1 MRYAASLLFPAV
13 LLLPGLMGAA
23 FAQVPPQMPPKQV
36 GVVTLAPSAIPQRV
50 TLPGRAVAFEEA
62 AIRPRVSGLVTRVSY
77 RAGRPL
83 KAGDEMFR
91 IDPGVYES
99 RAASAEAEVRSA
111 KAAAEQASASL
122 SRAEQLVGSGVS
134 RADLENT
141 RSAKEQADARVS
153 AAEAQLAIAKAELEW
168 TIIRAPI
175 DGVASVSTVSVG
187 DLVTASQAQE
197 LATLTRLDPI
207 EVDILSPSAAMQR
220 VVADIRA
227 GQLTVNEKISARLT
241 LETGETY
248 EVEGEL
254 EAAGFRVSETT
265 GAIDYRFIFANPD
278 LKLLPGQFVRGEIS
292 FGTREGYLISQSAA
306 SRDRSGLLNVFLVE
320 DGKAVQHQLRDLGS
334 YEHHWIVI
342 EGLAPGAQLIVDG
355 LTGLAPG
362 ADVVAVEVELTTG
375 GVPQP
380 MTPAAGTAPVAPAQE

>member
-13 LLLPGLMGAA
+13 LLLPGLMGVA

-62 AIRPRVSGLVTRVSY
+62 AIRPRVSGLVTKVSY

-320 DGKAVQHQLRDLGS
+320 DGKAVHHQLRDLGS
-334 YEHHWIVI
+334 YEHHWIVT
-342 EGLAPGAQLIVDG
+342 EGLTPGAQLIVDG
-355 LTGLAPG
+355 LTGLAPN

-380 MTPAAGTAPVAPAQE
+380 VTPAGGTAPAAPAQE

>member
-1 MRYAASLLFPAV
+1 MRYAASLLFPAF
-13 LLLPGLMGAA
+13 LLFPGLIGAT

-36 GVVTLAPSAIPQRV
+36 GVVTLAPFAIPQRV

-83 KAGDEMFR
+83 KAGDEMFH

-175 DGVASVSTVSVG
+175 DGVASVSNVSVG

-320 DGKAVQHQLRDLGS
+320 DGKAVQHQLSDLGS
-334 YEHHWIVI
+334 YEHHWVVT
-342 EGLAPGAQLIVDG
+342 EGLKPGAQLIVDG

-362 ADVVAVEVELTTG
+362 ADVVAIEVELTTG

-380 MTPAAGTAPVAPAQE
+380 VAPTGGTAPAAPAQE